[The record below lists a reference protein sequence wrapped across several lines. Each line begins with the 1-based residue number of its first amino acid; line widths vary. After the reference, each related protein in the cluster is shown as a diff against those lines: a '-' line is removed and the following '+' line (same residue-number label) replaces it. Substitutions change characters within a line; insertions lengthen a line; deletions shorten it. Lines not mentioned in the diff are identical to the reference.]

1 MIRRPPRSTRTTH
14 SFPTGRSSDL
24 AVGASLVS
32 LLAFALANPHITGI
46 AVVGLGLL
54 VNLAALVANNG
65 MPVRPAALVEAGL
78 ATEDEL
84 QTLTVDPPRH
94 PEPRAVR
101 FAVPGDGSPLP
112 PLNEVGSL
120 GILITWAGAASP
132 VRALATRPGQHWHER
147 RRARAAREK

>member
-84 QTLTVDPPRH
+84 PTLSVDPARD
-94 PEPRAVR
+94 RKST
-101 FAVPGDGSPLP
+101 G
-112 PLNEVGSL
+112 LNS
-120 GILITWAGAASP
+120 S
-132 VRALATRPGQHWHER
+132 H
-147 RRARAAREK
+147 